1 MNTDVPIILVVEDDQ
16 SIQGIVE
23 VALSDGGFEAAIATS
38 GEEAVTLLEGKRTKY
53 RVLVTDI
60 NLPGKM
66 NGWEI
71 AQHAREIE
79 PEFPIIYMSGMG
91 AADWPSK
98 GVPKS
103 IMLEKPFAPA
113 QLVTAIANLLNNG
126 APHRLALWGDARPK
140 PFRMRRHWPVADAR
154 PSGKPFGSCHRSCCM
169 PGKPPHAGFHSCN
182 TPRCCTPPNAVQHD
196 TDLLF
201 RRILPARL
209 TSDVL
214 SALQLLCW
222 DRSESMG
229 NHDSDVV
236 DASSV
241 D

>member
-126 APHRLALWGDARPK
+126 APTG
-140 PFRMRRHWPVADAR
+140 
-154 PSGKPFGSCHRSCCM
+154 
-169 PGKPPHAGFHSCN
+169 
-182 TPRCCTPPNAVQHD
+182 
-196 TDLLF
+196 
-201 RRILPARL
+201 
-209 TSDVL
+209 
-214 SALQLLCW
+214 
-222 DRSESMG
+222 
-229 NHDSDVV
+229 
-236 DASSV
+236 
-241 D
+241 